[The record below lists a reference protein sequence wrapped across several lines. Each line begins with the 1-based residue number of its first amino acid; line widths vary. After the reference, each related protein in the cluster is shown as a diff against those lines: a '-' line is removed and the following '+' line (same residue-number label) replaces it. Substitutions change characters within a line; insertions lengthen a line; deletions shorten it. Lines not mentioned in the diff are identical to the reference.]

1 MSNTSRVL
9 KADELAVVTPLWW
22 NGADGASPEK
32 ADVPIRDAMRAG
44 TGLPQG
50 SRERVEREAY
60 ERGFAEGKSVAKAQA
75 EAEAQPVMER
85 LSRSLVE
92 ISSLRPK
99 LRREAERDLV
109 KLAIAIARRVLHRE
123 LTLDPESL
131 EGLIKV
137 ALEKLESRELC
148 RVRVHP
154 DQQEVIHSLLERFSN
169 ARTVEL
175 IPDKTLNPGDVL
187 LETMHGT
194 IDASVDA
201 QLSEIE
207 RGFADRIQR

>member
-1 MSNTSRVL
+1 MSSSSRVL
-9 KADELAVVTPLWW
+9 KPNELSTVTPLWW
-22 NGADGASPEK
+22 DGGDASGGRTDQPLRN
-32 ADVPIRDAMRAG
+32 AVRLDAS
-44 TGLPQG
+44 LSQG
-50 SRERVEREAY
+50 SREHIEREAY
-60 ERGFAEGKSVAKAQA
+60 ERGFSEGQNIARSQAQ
-75 EAEAQPVMER
+75 AEAQPVIER

-92 ISSLRPK
+92 ISSLRPR

-123 LTLDPESL
+123 LTLDPASL
-131 EGLIKV
+131 EGLIRV

-154 DQQEVIHSLLERFSN
+154 DQEETLRSLLERFSN
-169 ARTVEL
+169 SHSVEV
-175 IPDKTLNPGDVL
+175 IPDKTLSPGDVL
-187 LETMHGT
+187 LETPHGT

-207 RGFADRIQR
+207 RGFADRIQK

>member
-32 ADVPIRDAMRAG
+32 ADAPIRDAMRAG

-148 RVRVHP
+148 TVRIHPSQEAAIRKQLDRFGGVHKIEIIA
-154 DQQEVIHSLLERFSN
+154 DKSL
-169 ARTVEL
+169 
-175 IPDKTLNPGDVL
+175 
-187 LETMHGT
+187 
-194 IDASVDA
+194 
-201 QLSEIE
+201 
-207 RGFADRIQR
+207 